1 MYNTEDIANYY
12 NTTQIH
18 YEQWWDLNNSFSL
31 HYGIWDENTRNF
43 KEALANT
50 NKILIA
56 LTELDSSSRVL
67 DAGCGVG
74 GSAVFIHEQSGA
86 KVTGITLS
94 QKQLNSANKL
104 VKERGLNDHVDFKL
118 MDYSQ
123 STFPDE
129 TFDVIWACESICHSP
144 EPIKFINEAHRLLK
158 RGGKLIICDFFKT
171 SEDQLDPNDWLKKWC
186 DTWAV
191 SQLKTSIDFK
201 NKLSESGFSK
211 TNVLDYT
218 TEIGKSARRMYYA
231 SLLAVLPSEIYKII
245 NPRVSKFA
253 RNHYKCGL
261 YQYKALKAN
270 LWRYQ
275 IIVTIKDS

>member
-1 MYNTEDIANYY
+1 MYNTEDIASYY
-12 NTTQIH
+12 NTTQNH

-50 NKILIA
+50 NKILIG
-56 LTELDSSSRVL
+56 LTEIDSSSRVL

-74 GSAVFIHEQSGA
+74 GSAVFIHQQSGA

-94 QKQLNSANKL
+94 QKQLNSANTL
-104 VKERGLNDHVDFKL
+104 VEEIGLNDHVDFKL

-129 TFDVIWACESICHSP
+129 TFDVIWACESICHAP
-144 EPIKFINEAHRLLK
+144 EPIKFITEAHRLLK

-171 SEDQLDPNDWLKKWC
+171 SENQPDSNDWLKKWC

-191 SQLKTSIDFK
+191 SQLKTSTYFK
-201 NKLSESGFSK
+201 ENMSKSGFSK
-211 TNVLDYT
+211 TKVLDYT
-218 TEIGKSARRMYYA
+218 DKIQKSAKRMYYA
-231 SLLAVLPSEIYKII
+231 SILAALPCEIYKLI
-245 NPRVSKFA
+245 NPKVSKFA
-253 RNHYKCGL
+253 RDHYKCGF
-261 YQYKALKAN
+261 YQYKALNAN
-270 LWRYQ
+270 LWRYK
-275 IIVTIKDS
+275 IIATVKS

>member
-1 MYNTEDIANYY
+1 MYNTEDIASYY
-12 NTTQIH
+12 NSTQIH
-18 YEQWWDLNNSFSL
+18 YEQWWDLNKSFSL
-31 HYGIWDENTRNF
+31 HYGIWEEYTKTF

-50 NKILIA
+50 NRIL
-56 LTELDSSSRVL
+56 LELIEVDSSSRVL

-94 QKQLNSANKL
+94 QKQIDSANML
-104 VKERGLNDHVDFKL
+104 IKERGLNDHVDFKL

-123 STFPDE
+123 TAFPDE
-129 TFDVIWACESICHSP
+129 AFDVIWACESICHCS

-158 RGGKLIICDFFKT
+158 KGGKLIICDFFKT
-171 SEDQLDPNDWLKKWC
+171 SEDQLDSNDWLKKWC

-191 SQLKTSIDFK
+191 SQLKTSMDFS
-201 NKLSESGFSK
+201 NKLRESGFSK
-211 TNVLDYT
+211 TKVFDYT
-218 TEIGKSARRMYYA
+218 TKIQKSARRLYCA
-231 SLLAVLPSEIYKII
+231 SLLGLLPSEIYNLI
-245 NPRVSKFA
+245 NPRVSHFA

-261 YQYKALKAN
+261 YQYKALKAD

-275 IIVTIKDS
+275 IIITIKNT